1 MNINLHIKQLILNGV
16 KIPFRQ
22 HHLMHSSMET
32 ELARLLTDGK
42 ISTKLARGTALP
54 CMPIGKIQLTD
65 NNPTQIGRKIA
76 RSIYEGISHE

>member
-1 MNINLHIKQLILNGV
+1 VNINLHIKQLILNGV
-16 KIPFRQ
+16 N
-22 HHLMHSSMET
+22 
-32 ELARLLTDGK
+32 GK